1 MYVSMDEIEMAT
13 LARAL
18 AEAAE
23 ERIWDLAKVV
33 AYDWE

>member
-13 LARAL
+13 FAKAQ

-23 ERIWDLAKVV
+23 ERILDLAKVA
-33 AYDWE
+33 AYD